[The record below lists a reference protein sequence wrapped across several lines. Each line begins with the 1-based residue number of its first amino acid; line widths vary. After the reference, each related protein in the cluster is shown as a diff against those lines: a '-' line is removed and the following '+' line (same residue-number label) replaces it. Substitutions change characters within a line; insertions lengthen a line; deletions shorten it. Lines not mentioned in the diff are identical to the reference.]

1 MVLRTSESTKI
12 GRGLAVAA
20 VVVAAMLLT
29 AVLPAAAADEKPKT
43 TYTRVALWDVERAH
57 WGGFVAMFESH
68 EKAILEKLMADG
80 LITEWGIDAEGLHHP
95 EGYTHST
102 WYSAGSLGALARA
115 SEAFDAAWKEMGE
128 DKVKA
133 IDTEFAAMIVKHRDY
148 LLRTENLRSAA
159 ATLDGGYY
167 HGHFIQVTRG
177 KGADFDSYYESR
189 MKPVY
194 ESLLQQGV
202 VAAYGLSSEEITTD
216 HPMNH
221 TVWYMVRDAAG
232 LDAVKAAFEAVTDGM
247 SEEERRARRASFMDL
262 VEEDTYREN
271 ITSLIHW
278 SSKAN

>member
-1 MVLRTSESTKI
+1 
-12 GRGLAVAA
+12 
-20 VVVAAMLLT
+20 VVAA
-29 AVLPAAAADEKPKT
+29 AVLLVALVALPQVAAGADEKPKV

-80 LITEWGIDAEGLHHP
+80 LIVEWGIDAEGLHQP

-115 SEAFDAAWKEMGE
+115 SEAFDAAWKAIGE

-167 HGHFIQVTRG
+167 HGHSIQVTRG
-177 KGADFDSYYESR
+177 KGADFESYFESR
-189 MKPVY
+189 IKPVY

-202 VAAYGLSSEEITTD
+202 VAAYGMSTEEITTE
-216 HPMNH
+216 HPMGH
-221 TVWYMVRDAAG
+221 SVWYMVRDAAG
-232 LDAVKAAFEAVTDGM
+232 LDAVKAAFDAVSDGM
-247 SEEERRARRASFMDL
+247 SEEEKRARRASFMDL
-262 VEEDTYREN
+262 VEEDSYREN